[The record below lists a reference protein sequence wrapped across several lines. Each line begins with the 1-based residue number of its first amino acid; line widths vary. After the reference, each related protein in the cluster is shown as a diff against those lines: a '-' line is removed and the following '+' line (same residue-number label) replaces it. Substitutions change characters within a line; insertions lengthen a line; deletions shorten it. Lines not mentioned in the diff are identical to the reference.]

1 MGSYHQCNEKGRS
14 RFAPAHIHYNVGS
27 VAHVRVIS
35 VLILLSDDIQ
45 IHAIHALLHS
55 CAIVVSSSSAQNDL
69 GCHGAQ
75 VGQRVG
81 GHGEAVV
88 TLDGLFNGLVLC
100 GGLSGACLLGRSG
113 LSGGSSLLSGLGF
126 PGGQQ
131 NPFVLQI
138 LIGLQQLLM
147 WYHQ

>member
-1 MGSYHQCNEKGRS
+1 MTNAGT
-14 RFAPAHIHYNVGS
+14 AWDHITNVMKRAGAVSLLPIYITYNIGS

-55 CAIVVSSSSAQNDL
+55 CAIVVRSSSAQNDL

-81 GHGEAVV
+81 GHGEDLHHVVAAGLSRLRNGHGAVTGSGPEV
-88 TLDGLFNGLVLC
+88 DGLDGVVGDQAF
-100 GGLSGACLLGRSG
+100 
-113 LSGGSSLLSGLGF
+113 
-126 PGGQQ
+126 
-131 NPFVLQI
+131 
-138 LIGLQQLLM
+138 
-147 WYHQ
+147 